1 MQNVVA
7 KLADNSIGTWKLN
20 VAKSKV
26 TPPSTNP
33 VTDLTLVYE
42 AIDGGVK
49 LTVTGQRKDG
59 AAFSFGAPSKYD
71 GKEYPITGAP
81 WDTFSATQI
90 DANTCTFEDKK
101 TGGKFHVL
109 GRQVISE
116 DGKTLTITSEGT
128 DADGKPT
135 SATQVYDKQ

>member
-1 MQNVVA
+1 MPNVIA

-20 VAKSKV
+20 SAKSKR

-33 VTDLTLVYE
+33 VTSLSIVYE
-42 AIDGGVK
+42 AVDDGVK
-49 LTVTGQRKDG
+49 VTIAGQLKDG
-59 AAFSFGAPSKYD
+59 TAIGFNSTVKYD

-81 WDTFSATQI
+81 WDTVTAKQI

-116 DGKTLTITSEGT
+116 DGKTMTITSEGT
-128 DADGKPT
+128 DADGTPV
-135 SATQVYDKQ
+135 AALQIYEKQ